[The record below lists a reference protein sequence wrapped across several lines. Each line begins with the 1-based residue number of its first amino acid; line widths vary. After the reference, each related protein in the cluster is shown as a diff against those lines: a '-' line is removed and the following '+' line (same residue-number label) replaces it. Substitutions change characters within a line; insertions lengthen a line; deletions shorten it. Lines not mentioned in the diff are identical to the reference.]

1 MHITQGCHPRGDRL
15 REQQKSRGGPRTNF
29 SVVVAPLVY
38 GHRSNFHEKM
48 SKSPDSLP
56 NVSCFDLFLK
66 NPKGCKIEVI
76 QGAHK
81 FMTHVIKGTEQSPKN
96 STFIGLFNQFTKVP
110 VKDYVF
116 TRMTKAI
123 LQELALCVL
132 QELILYG
139 PARAQ
144 NLTLVVVETKAGGKT
159 VAIEKDEFPVSP
171 EFVSDIDEAF
181 FKLSDITG
189 FSPDKQVASGQ
200 GHDAPYVLPNPDG
213 FFTSIKAKR
222 KSLGEDFQ
230 VS

>member
-1 MHITQGCHPRGDRL
+1 
-15 REQQKSRGGPRTNF
+15 
-29 SVVVAPLVY
+29 
-38 GHRSNFHEKM
+38 
-48 SKSPDSLP
+48 
-56 NVSCFDLFLK
+56 
-66 NPKGCKIEVI
+66 
-76 QGAHK
+76 
-81 FMTHVIKGTEQSPKN
+81 MTHVIKGTETSPKN

-116 TRMTKAI
+116 TRMTKTI

-213 FFTSIKAKR
+213 FFTLNGGYQIPGTFPQP
-222 KSLGEDFQ
+222 SL
-230 VS
+230 VSPPGGFPLTTRNGDAGTSRGTRLRRNTSGCWK